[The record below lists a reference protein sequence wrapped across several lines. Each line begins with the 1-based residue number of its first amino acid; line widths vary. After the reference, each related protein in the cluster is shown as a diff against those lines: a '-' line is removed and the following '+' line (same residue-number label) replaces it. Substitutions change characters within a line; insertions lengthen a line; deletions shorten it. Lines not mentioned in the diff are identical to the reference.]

1 MLHHVKEHVK
11 DLVLPNNMFDDMG
24 FYYIGPVDGHDEQ
37 QLEKM
42 LRWARDL
49 RQPVLLHVVTQKGK
63 GISYTEQAGE
73 IPRRQ
78 LVRSRDRGAA
88 CAEAGLFA
96 RVRRDALAAGG

>member
-49 RQPVLLHVVTQKGK
+49 RQPVLLHVVTQKVRA
-63 GISYTEQAGE
+63 SPT
-73 IPRRQ
+73 
-78 LVRSRDRGAA
+78 RSRRRRNTTAS
-88 CAEAGLFA
+88 A
-96 RVRRDALAAGG
+96 RSIP

>member
-1 MLHHVKEHVK
+1 MKHHEKEHVK

-49 RQPVLLHVVTQKGK
+49 RLPVLLHVGTQ
-63 GISYTEQAGE
+63 
-73 IPRRQ
+73 
-78 LVRSRDRGAA
+78 
-88 CAEAGLFA
+88 
-96 RVRRDALAAGG
+96 